1 MATMREKH
9 CFLSMFDAIQGF
21 AIFGIRHGKTKET

>member
-9 CFLSMFDAIQGF
+9 CFLSMFDAIQGYQ
-21 AIFGIRHGKTKET
+21 AWKDKRNLRRQL